1 MRVWQ
6 SGNFQ
11 LSTFNP
17 QPLMHFLVRKRR
29 NTPTIIIVALVD
41 VLIVLLIF
49 LMVTTTFKQQ
59 SALKL
64 ALPESSQ
71 SQKEGA
77 TNDPPFIVNITS
89 NAVIVLDKSPIPF
102 DDLKGRLQ
110 KEVAKNPQIKVA
122 INADKNA
129 PWYRIVNV
137 MDVAKEL
144 NIKTVSAC
152 TTPTKTAAKP

>member
-1 MRVWQ
+1 
-6 SGNFQ
+6 
-11 LSTFNP
+11 
-17 QPLMHFLVRKRR
+17 MHFHVRKRR

-64 ALPESSQ
+64 SLPESSEA
-71 SQKEGA
+71 QKEGA
-77 TNDPPFIVNITS
+77 TNAPPFFVNITS
-89 NAVIVLDKSPIPF
+89 NAVIVLGKEPIPY
-102 DDLKGRLQ
+102 DDLKGRLKQ
-110 KEVAKNPQIKVA
+110 EVTKNPELKLA

-137 MDVAKEL
+137 MDIAKEL
-144 NIKTVSAC
+144 NIKTVSAS
-152 TTPTKTAAKP
+152 TAPAKAAAKP